1 MISKGDFMKNVVR
14 PIALSWVFVSF
25 GSLLAFFLE
34 VFLDLEI
41 PKLCASG
48 ITFVF
53 AAFAAFYLFPQ
64 KLKAPF
70 GDMDLSEYL
79 QRLGFYL
86 PRNVWKHVLLGFFL
100 ALLTLSGMLIGS
112 LLTGRYELDWSTVD
126 ITQILFSINPGIWE
140 EFFFRGVIL
149 LILLGITGSVKRAAI
164 LQIVIFG
171 LTHIKGTDLWSWVD
185 VISVMVIAVGFTYT
199 AYKTRTLV
207 AGIVFH
213 FLHDAFLFL
222 PQVPGSEYI
231 GVLEN
236 VAHFGSLWVMVG
248 VGCILTK
255 FSSDRLG
262 VKADEELY
270 RLEVVPSQREV

>member
-1 MISKGDFMKNVVR
+1 MCVQAIFWARVTHSMR
-14 PIALSWVFVSF
+14 MF
-25 GSLLAFFLE
+25 GGSS
-34 VFLDLEI
+34 
-41 PKLCASG
+41 SG
-48 ITFVF
+48 NWMS
-53 AAFAAFYLFPQ
+53 P
-64 KLKAPF
+64 
-70 GDMDLSEYL
+70 
-79 QRLGFYL
+79 
-86 PRNVWKHVLLGFFL
+86 
-100 ALLTLSGMLIGS
+100 
-112 LLTGRYELDWSTVD
+112 
-126 ITQILFSINPGIWE
+126 
-140 EFFFRGVIL
+140 
-149 LILLGITGSVKRAAI
+149 KRAAI